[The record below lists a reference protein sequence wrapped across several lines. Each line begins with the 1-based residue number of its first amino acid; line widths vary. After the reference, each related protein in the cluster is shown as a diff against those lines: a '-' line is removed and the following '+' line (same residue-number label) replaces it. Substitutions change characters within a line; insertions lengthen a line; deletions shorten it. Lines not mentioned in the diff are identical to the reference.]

1 MKVVFRVDASDSIGT
16 GHHYRCMTLAQSLR
30 QRGAEVRFLCRA
42 HQGHLIGLLQ
52 QEGLPATA
60 LPAPLAS
67 RSRSG
72 AGVSGW
78 LGATQAEDA
87 AQTIAALGGEA
98 PDWVVVDHYGLDA
111 EWERHLRPHAGRLM
125 VIDDLANRPHDCDV
139 LLDQNFSLEGAR
151 RYAALVPPSCA
162 LLIGPRYALL
172 HAAYAERRR
181 TLRPRDGSVGSVLV
195 FFGGSD
201 RGNMTAGALA
211 ALSAPGLRHLEAV
224 VVVGANNAHRTVLE
238 QQCARRPNTRLLGP
252 RPHLADLMA
261 EADLA
266 IGAGGAT
273 AWERMALGLPS
284 IVASIADNQRPACE
298 ALAAG
303 RLIDYAGEARHV
315 TPDRLRRLVEEAI
328 ADPAWLVEQG
338 SLSRLQVDALGVPR
352 VAEALL
358 PSDPSELQLRAVRP
372 DDIDLYHAWANDPDV
387 RSNAINP
394 DPITWPTHREWFAR
408 RLRDPA
414 SRLFVLEA
422 RGLPLGQIRFDLEPG
437 QARISYSL
445 DPIARGRGW
454 GARLVTLGMRR
465 LPDRPRRFWAD
476 VKATNAPSCAV
487 FLRTGFREVASPL
500 PAGFRSFCLDAAERE
515 PATGLV
521 GGDRQQGAKP

>member
-1 MKVVFRVDASDSIGT
+1 MKVAFRVDASDAIGT

-30 QRGAEVRFLCRA
+30 ERGAEVRFLCRA
-42 HQGHLIGLLQ
+42 HQGHLIGLLRQ
-52 QEGLPATA
+52 AGLPATA
-60 LPAPLAS
+60 LSGPLAS
-67 RSRSG
+67 HSRSG
-72 AGVSGW
+72 AGASDW
-78 LGATQAEDA
+78 LGVSQVEDA
-87 AQTIAALGGEA
+87 AQTIAALDGEV
-98 PDWVVVDHYGLDA
+98 PDWVVADHYGLDA

-151 RYAALVPPSCA
+151 RYAALVPPSCR
-162 LLIGPRYALL
+162 LLTGPRYALL
-172 HAAYAERRR
+172 QPAYSERRR
-181 TLRPRDGSVGSVLV
+181 TLRLRDGRVKSVLV

-201 RGNMTAGALA
+201 GGNMTAGALA
-211 ALSAPGLRHLEAV
+211 ALSTPGLRHLEAV
-224 VVVGANNAHRTVLE
+224 VVLGANNAHRTPLE
-238 QQCARRPNTRLLGP
+238 LLSRRRPATRLLGP

-273 AWERMALGLPS
+273 VWERMALGLPS
-284 IVASIADNQRPACE
+284 IVVSIADNQRPACE
-298 ALAAG
+298 ALAAA
-303 RLIDYAGEARHV
+303 RLIGYAGDARDV
-315 TPDRLRRLVEEAI
+315 TPDRLTRLVEAAI
-328 ADPAWLVEQG
+328 ADPAWLGEQET
-338 SLSRLQVDALGVPR
+338 LSRLQVDALGAPR
-352 VAEALL
+352 VAEILL
-358 PSDPSELQLRAVRP
+358 PSDPSELQVRAARP

-394 DPITWPTHREWFAR
+394 DPITWATHREWFAR

-445 DPIARGRGW
+445 DPVARGRRW

-465 LPDRPRRFWAD
+465 LRDRPVRFLAD

-500 PAGFRSFCLDAAERE
+500 PAGFRSFCLEAAECE
-515 PATGLV
+515 PATGLA
-521 GGDRQQGAKP
+521 GGDGQEGAEP